1 MLSIVSKNLSSL
13 TTHPLLANDTMT
25 CECEQVID
33 LRVNDDMRD
42 VSIVL
47 WPGTGELTLLW
58 LL

>member
-1 MLSIVSKNLSSL
+1 
-13 TTHPLLANDTMT
+13 MT

-33 LRVNDDMRD
+33 LRVDDAMGD

-47 WPGTGELTLLW
+47 WAGTGELTLLW